1 LRKEKTFGT
10 AFLCHTKSEKKH
22 ISLPLPGEFSVL
34 NALAA
39 VSVCLCFGVSLSACI
54 GALADINIPGRFEL
68 VTSSRNDITCI
79 VDYAHNGAS
88 LSAAVGA
95 LRPYAKGRIICLFG
109 SVGGR
114 TKERRRELGKAAA
127 SLADLCIVTSDNPDF
142 EPPEEIIEEI
152 SAHIPAEKCC
162 CITDR
167 KEAVNYALDIAKRGD
182 IIIFAGKGHENY
194 QLINGKKLPFSE
206 RELIKN
212 HIFKKDFIPFP

>member
-1 LRKEKTFGT
+1 
-10 AFLCHTKSEKKH
+10 
-22 ISLPLPGEFSVL
+22 
-34 NALAA
+34 
-39 VSVCLCFGVSLSACI
+39 
-54 GALADINIPGRFEL
+54 
-68 VTSSRNDITCI
+68 

-88 LSAAVGA
+88 LSAALTA

-127 SLADLCIVTSDNPDF
+127 SLADLCIVTSDNPNF

-162 CITDR
+162 CISDR